1 MVARVRTDRC
11 QGWTRRIWTATG
23 ALKLVCLL
31 ATLAAC
37 TGSSSPSR
45 EPTTGPPRAT
55 TAPVEAARPAT
66 AEPAPVELKL
76 AYSAQAAGMALV
88 KVTEDAGLFR
98 KYGLVTSP
106 TFVDG
111 PARAVPA
118 LMHGDIDVTVTGAAP
133 ALTAI
138 AQNPDLVIVACI
150 ATGWSHSLWAE
161 PTIRGPE
168 DLVGKNVGITAI
180 HSLDH
185 EGILDR
191 LRAWNIDPSTITFV
205 VIAGGI
211 GTRFAALQSGSVS
224 MVALEP
230 PLTSQARDAGF
241 VELADLSKVPS
252 PIATTVLL
260 STRAYVDRNQEA
272 VRRLISA
279 YVDGVQVY
287 RTDEASTIRSLAAFL
302 DRTAP
307 EDREALLETREF
319 WSRRYTNDL
328 RPSIEGLR
336 LTIQMTSLANSAVA
350 GLTPEQVVDTR
361 GFTN

>member
-11 QGWTRRIWTATG
+11 RGRTRRVWTARG
-23 ALKLVCLL
+23 ALRLVCLL

-37 TGSSSPSR
+37 TSSAAPSR
-45 EPTTGPPRAT
+45 EPSGGPPPAA
-55 TAPVEAARPAT
+55 TAPADAARPAT
-66 AEPAPVELKL
+66 AEPAPLELRL
-76 AYSAQAAGMALV
+76 AYSAQTAGMGLV
-88 KVTEDAGLFR
+88 KVMEDAGLFR

-138 AQNPDLVIVACI
+138 AQNPELAIVACI
-150 ATGWSHSLWAE
+150 ATGWVHALWAD

-168 DLVGKNVGITAI
+168 DLVGKNVGITAF

-211 GTRFAALQSGSVS
+211 ATRLAALQSGSVS

-230 PLTSQARDAGF
+230 PFTLQARDAGF

-252 PIATTVLL
+252 PVATTVLL
-260 STRAYVDRNQEA
+260 TTRAYVDRSQEA
-272 VRRLISA
+272 LSRLIGA
-279 YVDGVQVY
+279 YVDAVQVY

-319 WSRRYTNDL
+319 WGRRYANDL
-328 RPSIEGLR
+328 RPPIEGLR
-336 LTIQMTSLANSAVA
+336 LTIQMTSLANPAVA
-350 GLTPEQVVDTR
+350 GLAPEQVVDTR
-361 GFTN
+361 GFAN